1 MSQTFHRV
9 TSELLSSARHFGG
22 SADSREHSMTESGAA
37 RRVSDSGILARVSAR
52 ARSREDWARIGLS
65 VRGPLLTLALAI
77 VFDLMAR
84 NGLPVPQPFPF
95 LLLTVVYAGYS
106 GGLRPG
112 LISGL
117 LTLLYAVHF
126 LSEPGSILRYTPGH
140 AYTLLG
146 LAITVPLTVLL
157 VVRLRETADRA
168 KVIELSRNEAERL
181 DRRLAF
187 FAEAN
192 SVLASSIDYE
202 VTLRNLARLIVP
214 TLADWC
220 AIHVASEQGIL
231 HFISGAHRDPAKDLL
246 VRALCEY
253 GSRRAPFGAPRHR
266 GDYGPVTEELLRSA
280 AEDPEHRKLFR
291 ALAAG
296 SFLRVPMVARGQ
308 SVGTITLAVGPESG
322 RHYGPDDLA
331 FAEEL
336 ASRAAL
342 SVDNARLH
350 RAAQEA
356 DERYGM
362 LFGSNPQPMWVFD
375 VDTLAFLEVNEAATR
390 HYGYSRDE
398 FLSMTVLD
406 ILPPEDAPGLR
417 HGLERTGTQRG
428 DVALIQHQRKDG
440 AILDMELVSHE
451 MELDGRRARLV
462 LATDISERTRTR
474 AALHQSEEQLR
485 QAQRMDAAGRLAG
498 GVAHDFNNLLTTI
511 RGFSDLLLRD
521 ILEPDRRRKDVEQI
535 RKAADRGAVLTRQ
548 LLSFGR
554 QQTLEPRPIELNGVV
569 ASMDGLIQR
578 LIGADIRL
586 VTELRP
592 GLGEVMMDAAQLE
605 QVLVNLVLNARDA
618 MLSGGTLTIETG
630 ERQISGSARGRSVK
644 PGRYIVLAVSDTG
657 SGMDN
662 DTLTHVFDPYFTAQA
677 PGQRAGLGLSI
688 VYGIV
693 KQNGGVVRVSS
704 EPGLGTTVK
713 IFLPR
718 VEGEEPGAPDIG
730 ASLRGDETVLIVED
744 EDGVRELMWKI
755 LTEHGHTVL
764 EARHGRDALT
774 VAAGHHHPIQL
785 LLTDVVMPEMGAGE
799 LADQMRAQRPD
810 LKVLF
815 VSGYTNDEVVRRGV
829 NRKDAAFLQKPFT
842 AEELMRKVRQVLD
855 GTTGKEKG

>member
-1 MSQTFHRV
+1 
-9 TSELLSSARHFGG
+9 
-22 SADSREHSMTESGAA
+22 MTESGAA
-37 RRVSDSGILARVSAR
+37 HRMSGSGVLARVSAR
-52 ARSREDWARIGLS
+52 VRSREDWARIGLS
-65 VRGPLLTLALAI
+65 VRGPLLTLATAI
-77 VFDLMAR
+77 LFDQMAR
-84 NGLPVPQPFPF
+84 HGLPVAHPFAF
-95 LLLTVVYAGYS
+95 LLLTVIYSSYS
-106 GGLRPG
+106 GGVRPG

-117 LTLLYAVHF
+117 LMLLYAVHF
-126 LSEPGSILRYTPGH
+126 LAEPGSLLRYTPAN
-140 AYTLLG
+140 AYTLLA
-146 LAITVPLTVLL
+146 LTMAVPLAVLL
-157 VVRLRETADRA
+157 VVRLSNAAERA
-168 KVIELSRNEAERL
+168 RAVELSRKEAEQL

-192 SVLASSIDYE
+192 VTLASSLDYQ

-220 AIHVASEQGIL
+220 AVHVASEQGTL
-231 HFISGAHRDPAKDLL
+231 QFIAGAHRDPGRDLL

-253 GSRRAPFGAPRHR
+253 GSRLPPFGAAVHR
-266 GDYGPVTEELLRSA
+266 GDYGPVNEERLRSSA
-280 AEDPEHRKLFR
+280 QDAEQLKLFR
-291 ALAAG
+291 ALASG
-296 SFLRVPMVARGQ
+296 SFLRVPMPARGQ

-322 RHYGPDDLA
+322 REYGPDDLA

-342 SVDNARLH
+342 SVDNARLY

-375 VDTLAFLEVNEAATR
+375 VDTLAFLEVNEAAVR

-398 FLSMTVLD
+398 FLSMTIMD
-406 ILPPEDAPGLR
+406 ILPPEDSLGLH
-417 HGLERTGTQRG
+417 HGLEPTGTWRG

-440 AILDMELVSHE
+440 TIIDMELASHE
-451 MELDGRRARLV
+451 MELDGQRARLV

-521 ILEPDRRRKDVEQI
+521 IPTGDRRRKDVEQI
-535 RKAADRGAVLTRQ
+535 RRAADRGAVLTRQ

-554 QQTLEPRPIELNGVV
+554 QQTPEPRSIDLNSIVS
-569 ASMDGLIQR
+569 SMEGLVQR
-578 LIGADIRL
+578 LIGADIGL

-592 GLGEVMMDAAQLE
+592 GLGEVRMDPAQLE
-605 QVLVNLVLNARDA
+605 QILVNLVLNARDA

-630 ERQISGSARGRSVK
+630 ERQISGSARGRSIK

-657 SGMDN
+657 NGMDN
-662 DTLTHVFDPYFTAQA
+662 DTLSHVFEPFFTAQA
-677 PGQRAGLGLSI
+677 PGSRAGLGLSI

-713 IFLPR
+713 VFLPR
-718 VEGEEPGAPDIG
+718 GESDEHAIREMPT
-730 ASLRGDETVLIVED
+730 SLHGDETVLLVED

-755 LTEHGHTVL
+755 LTDHGHTVL

-774 VAAGHHHPIQL
+774 VAAAHPHPIHL
-785 LLTDVVMPEMGAGE
+785 LLSDVVMPEMGAGE
-799 LADQMRAQRPD
+799 LAEQLLVVRPD
-810 LKVLF
+810 MKVLF
-815 VSGYTNDEVVRRGV
+815 ISGYTNDEVVRRGIS
-829 NRKDAAFLQKPFT
+829 RKDAAFIQKPFAT
-842 AEELMRKVRQVLD
+842 EDLMKKVREVLD
-855 GTTGKEKG
+855 GKSAESKV

>member
-1 MSQTFHRV
+1 
-9 TSELLSSARHFGG
+9 
-22 SADSREHSMTESGAA
+22 MTESGAA
-37 RRVSDSGILARVSAR
+37 RRISESGVLARVSAR

-65 VRGPLLTLALAI
+65 VPGPLLTLATAI
-77 VFDLMAR
+77 LFDQMGR
-84 NGLPVPQPFPF
+84 HGFPVGHPFAF
-95 LLLTVVYAGYS
+95 LLLTVVYSSYC

-117 LTLLYAVHF
+117 LTLLYAIHF
-126 LSEPGSILRYTPGH
+126 LAQPGSILHYTPGN
-140 AYTLLG
+140 AYTLLALT
-146 LAITVPLTVLL
+146 LAVPLTVLL
-157 VVRLRETADRA
+157 VVRLRDAAERTRA
-168 KVIELSRNEAERL
+168 VEFSRTEAERL

-187 FAEAN
+187 FAEA
-192 SVLASSIDYE
+192 SVTLASSLDYH
-202 VTLRNLARLIVP
+202 VTLRSLARLIVP

-220 AIHVASEQGIL
+220 AIHVASEQGTL
-231 HFISGAHRDPAKDLL
+231 QFISGAHRDPSKDLL

-253 GSRRAPFGAPRHR
+253 QSRRPPFGAATQR
-266 GDYGPVTEELLRSA
+266 GDYGPVSEAMLRHN
-280 AEDPEHRKLFR
+280 AEDAEQLKLFR
-291 ALAAG
+291 ALASG
-296 SFLRVPMVARGQ
+296 SFLRVPMLARGV

-322 RHYGPDDLA
+322 REYGSDDLA

-342 SVDNARLH
+342 AVDNARLY

-375 VDTLAFLEVNEAATR
+375 VESLAFLEVNEAAIR
-390 HYGYSRDE
+390 HYGYSRQE
-398 FLSMTVLD
+398 FLSMTIMDL
-406 ILPPEDAPGLR
+406 LPPEDAPGLH
-417 HGLERTGTQRG
+417 HGLERTGGYRG

-440 AILDMELVSHE
+440 TIIDMELVSHE

-521 ILEPDRRRKDVEQI
+521 IPADDRRRKDVEQI
-535 RKAADRGAVLTRQ
+535 SKAADRGAVLTRQ

-554 QQTLEPRPIELNGVV
+554 QQTLEPRSIELNSVV
-569 ASMDGLIQR
+569 STMEGLIQR

-586 VTELRP
+586 TTELRP
-592 GLGEVMMDAAQLE
+592 GLGEVNMDPAQLE

-618 MLSGGTLTIETG
+618 MPSGGTLTVETG
-630 ERQISGSARGRSVK
+630 ERQISGSARGRSIK
-644 PGRYIVLAVSDTG
+644 PGRYVVLAVSDTG

-662 DTLTHVFDPYFTAQA
+662 DTLSQVFEPFFTSQA
-677 PGQRAGLGLSI
+677 PGSRTGLGLSI
-688 VYGIV
+688 IYGIV
-693 KQNGGVVRVSS
+693 KQNGGVVRVTS

-713 IFLPR
+713 VFFPR
-718 VEGEEPGAPDIG
+718 VEGDARNVPEDMP
-730 ASLRGDETVLIVED
+730 ASLSGSETVLLVED
-744 EDGVRELMWKI
+744 EDGVRELMWKV
-755 LTEHGHTVL
+755 LTDHGHTVL

-774 VAAGHHHPIQL
+774 LVANHHHPIQL
-785 LLTDVVMPEMGAGE
+785 LVSDVVMPEMGGGE
-799 LADQMRAQRPD
+799 LADQLLADRPD
-810 LKVLF
+810 MKVLLI
-815 VSGYTNDEVVRRGV
+815 SGYTNDEVVRRGISR
-829 NRKDAAFLQKPFT
+829 NDTAFIQKPFT
-842 AEELMRKVRQVLD
+842 GEELMRKVRGVLD
-855 GTTGKEKG
+855 STAL